1 MDDSLP
7 LSLSAILTTPTSSV
21 ISVPQPAY
29 CHRQYQ
35 HQRSPSISS
44 DDDDLIHRPRSC
56 DTWNA
61 AAQTSASTTTIMKA
75 RQSLPSIVMDRS
87 TRAAQ
92 VDSRA
97 NPFAGRYARHVQAT
111 SPAAAQ
117 PVLTVHPSTS
127 SAHYSSQ
134 ASTSASS
141 YRSES
146 PPRRSDT
153 VTSPVNNRYRQQQQ
167 HFTSQAAPAMSPTRS
182 RDRATTPLLG
192 ASSPQNMLSRDYG
205 RGLIRLRS
213 NESSTC
219 TCSSDASLQALDP
232 TATNVCHCYS
242 HPSSSSSSAFMQA
255 RYRCQET
262 TFRFRRAMHIA
273 PGDWTDPLSGRWA
286 LPVHLKAYVPLLVWV
301 IVSVAMALIVGI
313 WHTEVFSGALDVAV
327 QCTSLTPPTQLSID
341 YRLISRLRAYKVVPS
356 CSFASSS
363 PASLLFPSTQPSLSS
378 QATPLAYQ
386 KALSSLTSLRSAGQ
400 S

>member
-1 MDDSLP
+1 MNEDEP
-7 LSLSAILTTPTSSV
+7 LSLSAISTTPTSPV

-29 CHRQYQ
+29 YHRQHQ

-44 DDDDLIHRPRSC
+44 DDDDLISRRSC

-61 AAQTSASTTTIMKA
+61 TAQTSASTTNMKA

-127 SAHYSSQ
+127 GAHYSSK
-134 ASTSASS
+134 ASTLASS

-146 PPRRSDT
+146 PPRRSAT
-153 VTSPVNNRYRQQQQ
+153 VTSPVNNRYRQQRQ
-167 HFTSQAAPAMSPTRS
+167 HSTSQQAAPAMSPTRS

-219 TCSSDASLQALDP
+219 TCSSNASLQALEP

-262 TFRFRRAMHIA
+262 TFRFRQAMHIA